1 MKIAIT
7 GAQST
12 GKTTLLNA
20 LKEYIIDD
28 PIFLDE
34 VTSNLDFDSKKFVEN
49 NIVEFSKKGKTIVMT
64 SHSKLQ
70 AEKLA
75 DEIILISDGKIKEC
89 SSAKTFFS
97 KPKSKEGKIFLEN
110 A

>member
-1 MKIAIT
+1 
-7 GAQST
+7 
-12 GKTTLLNA
+12 
-20 LKEYIIDD
+20 
-28 PIFLDE
+28 
-34 VTSNLDFDSKKFVEN
+34 
-49 NIVEFSKKGKTIVMT
+49 MT

-89 SSAKTFFS
+89 TNAKSFFS